1 MKPGPVTKLDKR
13 NTATS
18 KKFEDDVMSLNRDVN
33 VFFPIYGQFTDIW
46 KRDSRR
52 MVYKTYIFIHSNLL
66 RYKNL

>member
-1 MKPGPVTKLDKR
+1 
-13 NTATS
+13 
-18 KKFEDDVMSLNRDVN
+18 MSSNRDVN